1 MNDLGLIAVPKTS
14 GIFIMPSCSSSY
26 CRWLA
31 DTNHHISS
39 VPINGLGVSLW
50 DEISYIY
57 ITSYSLIQYFWIVTI
72 VIINQPQCNNMLGV
86 NLESIPYILH
96 ALTINARVHRVHWFV
111 EPYFSKIE
119 NNILR
124 MFDNIIYHSDSHSNR
139 EHDDQTMI
147 NWWLMVINE
156 LCCVP
161 NMFRPSMVRA
171 KEWCQPLTSHFGEK
185 ALRSLSWFQHNF
197 LRFLRS
203 FLRFVGRYLFYMV
216 DFISKSPEETVIWY
230 I

>member
-1 MNDLGLIAVPKTS
+1 MRRD
-14 GIFIMPSCSSSY
+14 FIY
-26 CRWLA
+26 
-31 DTNHHISS
+31 I
-39 VPINGLGVSLW
+39 
-50 DEISYIY
+50 YIY

-147 NWWLMVINE
+147 N
-156 LCCVP
+156 
-161 NMFRPSMVRA
+161 
-171 KEWCQPLTSHFGEK
+171 
-185 ALRSLSWFQHNF
+185 
-197 LRFLRS
+197 
-203 FLRFVGRYLFYMV
+203 
-216 DFISKSPEETVIWY
+216 
-230 I
+230 